1 MSASDEQLATAALAG
16 SQSAFREL
24 VERYERPVFNLVV
37 RMVRDTALAE
47 DLAQDAFVKA
57 FARLTTFRPD
67 QGKFSN
73 WLFKVAHNTAIDHL
87 RRGVLDVVPLD
98 GETGSERDFHA
109 LLADGSAATPY
120 EAAERTDLASALER
134 AIARLRPEYRA
145 VVTLRHQEDLA
156 YEEIAA
162 ITELPLGTVKT
173 YLHRA
178 RRELAAHLTTA
189 GWAPEAAPLV
199 PAGGETGPPPIS

>member
-1 MSASDEQLATAALAG
+1 MSASDEQLAADALTG

-24 VERYERPVFNLVV
+24 VDRYERPVFHLVV
-37 RMVRDTALAE
+37 RMVRETALAE

-57 FARLTTFRPD
+57 FARLTTYRPD

-87 RRGVLDVVPLD
+87 RRGALDVVPLD

-109 LLADGSAATPY
+109 VVADAAAATPY
-120 EAAERTDLASALER
+120 EVAERTDLAAALER
-134 AIARLRPEYRA
+134 AIARLRPEYRS

-156 YEEIAA
+156 YEEIAT
-162 ITELPLGTVKT
+162 ITGLPLGTVKT

-189 GWAPEAAPLV
+189 GWAPEAAPLA
-199 PAGGETGPPPIS
+199 PAGGETMPSPFS

>member
-1 MSASDEQLATAALAG
+1 MSASDEQLAAAALAG

-37 RMVRDTALAE
+37 RMVRDPALAE

-87 RRGVLDVVPLD
+87 RRGALDVVPLD
-98 GETGSERDFHA
+98 GETGSARDFHA
-109 LLADGSAATPY
+109 LLADRSATTPY
-120 EAAERTDLASALER
+120 EAAERTDLAAALER

-199 PAGGETGPPPIS
+199 PAGGETGAAPIS